1 MPRPLILASSSP
13 GKLREFESF
22 FRDHI
27 PGWRLRL
34 KPAELEVEE
43 TGATFAENALL
54 KATTVAKALG
64 EWTLADDSG
73 LSVRAL
79 NGAPGIHSA
88 RYAPTDAARIERL
101 LREMDGIP
109 NLATRGAEHPREAT
123 FHCAL
128 ALVDPQGQVR
138 ALAEGVCQGQIL
150 TQPQGRGGFGY
161 DPLFWVP
168 ELGLTFAE
176 MSPAQKEELGH
187 RGQALRALKEQ
198 LLILGTSL
206 G

>member
-13 GKLREFESF
+13 GKLREFNAF
-22 FRDHI
+22 FQACACAS
-27 PGWRLRL
+27 GWELRL

-64 EWTLADDSG
+64 EWTIADDSG
-73 LSVRAL
+73 LSVKAL
-79 NGAPGIHSA
+79 KGAPGIHSA
-88 RYAPTDAARIERL
+88 RYAPTDAARIDRL
-101 LREMDGIP
+101 LKEMDGIP
-109 NLATRGAEHPREAT
+109 DREAT
-123 FHCAL
+123 FHCAVAL
-128 ALVDPQGQVR
+128 ADPQGQVR
-138 ALAEGVCQGQIL
+138 ALVEGVCQGQIL
-150 TQPQGRGGFGY
+150 TQPRGEGGFGY

-176 MSPAQKEELGH
+176 MSSAQKEEIGH
-187 RGQALRALKEQ
+187 RGRALRALKEQ
-198 LLILGTSL
+198 LLILGASL

>member
-1 MPRPLILASSSP
+1 MPHPLILASSSP
-13 GKLREFESF
+13 GKLREFRAF
-22 FRDHI
+22 FQ
-27 PGWRLRL
+27 PWAAVWELRL

-54 KATTVAKALG
+54 KAITVATALK
-64 EWTLADDSG
+64 EWTIADDSG
-73 LSVRAL
+73 LAVAAL
-79 NGAPGIHSA
+79 HGAPGIHSA

-101 LREMDGIP
+101 LRELDGIP
-109 NLATRGAEHPREAT
+109 DRAAT
-123 FHCAL
+123 FHCAV

-138 ALAEGVCQGQIL
+138 ALAEGVCQGEIL
-150 TQPQGRGGFGY
+150 TQPQGQGGFGY

-176 MSPAQKEELGH
+176 MSSAQKEAIGH
-187 RGQALRALKEQ
+187 RGRALRALKEQ